1 MKILIT
7 GAAGFI
13 GMHALKTFSEQ
24 YVVVGLD
31 NINDYYDTQLKYD
44 RLTNCGIE
52 RDSITYNTKVAGNT
66 NISFIELDLQDAGNL
81 NALFA
86 REKFDIVVHLAA
98 QAGVRYSITNPRDY
112 IDNNIIGFFNV
123 LEACRNFPV
132 KHLIYASS
140 SSVYG
145 NSSTTPFTESQDTSQ
160 PVSFY
165 AATKKSN
172 EVMAHAYAHLYQIPI
187 TGLRFFTVYGPWG
200 RPDMAPMLFAHA
212 GIVGKPIK
220 VFNNG
225 NQQRDFTFITD
236 IINGIQKVIECA
248 PATKNYYKIY
258 NIGRG
263 NPIQLLAFIK
273 AIEHSL
279 GKTLQL
285 QFMEAQPGDVENTF
299 ASTEELENLGYK
311 PAVEVSDGVEKF
323 ISWFKWYYKH
333 A

>member
-44 RLTNCGIE
+44 RLANCGIE
-52 RDSITYNTKVAGNT
+52 RDAITYNAKVHGEQ

-212 GIVGKPIK
+212 GIAGKPIK

-311 PAVEVSDGVEKF
+311 PAVEVSEGVEKF